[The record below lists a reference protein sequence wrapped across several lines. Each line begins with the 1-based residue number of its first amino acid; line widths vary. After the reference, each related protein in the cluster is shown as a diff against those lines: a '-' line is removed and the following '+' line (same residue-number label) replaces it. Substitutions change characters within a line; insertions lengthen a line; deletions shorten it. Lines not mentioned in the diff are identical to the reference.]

1 MPTEMPK
8 ATTMELNDG
17 LTVMVVS
24 LMNMGSTLLAAMLTA

>member
-1 MPTEMPK
+1 MPTEIPK

>member
-17 LTVMVVS
+17 LTVMAVS